1 MSPPGAIFK
10 QKIHQNAFVAGAL
23 SQTKLRELT
32 ALPRPQAGFQVCH
45 FVAGEG
51 GRKGKGRGEGRE
63 RERKMSIAS
72 HLSYSL
78 STE

>member
-32 ALPRPQAGFQVCH
+32 ALPRPQASFQVCH

-51 GRKGKGRGEGRE
+51 GEERKGERGGKGKGTEKE
-63 RERKMSIAS
+63 HSITPFLQFK
-72 HLSYSL
+72 H
-78 STE
+78 

>member
-51 GRKGKGRGEGRE
+51 GKERGEGRE
-63 RERKMSIAS
+63 GKGNGKGAF
-72 HLSYSL
+72 HHTFL
-78 STE
+78 TV